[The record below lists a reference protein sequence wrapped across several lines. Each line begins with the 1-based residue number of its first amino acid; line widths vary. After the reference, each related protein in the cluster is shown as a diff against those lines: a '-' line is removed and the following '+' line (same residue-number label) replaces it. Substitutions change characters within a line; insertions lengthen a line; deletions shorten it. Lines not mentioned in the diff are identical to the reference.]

1 MIASRTRQRLKEEW
15 LLWLFAALAIVSAST
30 TAALFG
36 ESSGRVIVSVPRE
49 DDVKFKGLCEG
60 REYPVLRIGVTDG
73 TELQVQDVFSVPGE
87 ELRAVH
93 RGTLPAHFGAR
104 VTQ

>member
-1 MIASRTRQRLKEEW
+1 MHAE
-15 LLWLFAALAIVSAST
+15 

-60 REYPVLRIGVTDG
+60 RDYPVLRIGVTDAG
-73 TELQVQDVFSVPGE
+73 RAGASPALEIQDLFTVGIE

-93 RGTLPAHFGAR
+93 TGTLPKHFGAR